1 MPDARVDDGL
11 ADMYIIKDMPILSR
25 LVKIPMVLSGTH
37 VGLSDVY
44 IKGVVSMS
52 VTTDKP
58 IAAHMDGEPFI
69 LEPGYYKIEVKE
81 KALKVISSK

>member
-1 MPDARVDDGL
+1 
-11 ADMYIIKDMPILSR
+11 
-25 LVKIPMVLSGTH
+25 
-37 VGLSDVY
+37 
-44 IKGVVSMS
+44 MS

-58 IAAHMDGEPFI
+58 IAAYMDGEPFI

>member
-1 MPDARVDDGL
+1 MDDGL

-25 LVKIPMVLSGTH
+25 LVKIPKVLSGTH
-37 VGLSDVY
+37 VALSDVY
-44 IKGVVSMS
+44 IKGAVSMS

-69 LEPGYYKIEVKE
+69 LEPGYHKIEVKE